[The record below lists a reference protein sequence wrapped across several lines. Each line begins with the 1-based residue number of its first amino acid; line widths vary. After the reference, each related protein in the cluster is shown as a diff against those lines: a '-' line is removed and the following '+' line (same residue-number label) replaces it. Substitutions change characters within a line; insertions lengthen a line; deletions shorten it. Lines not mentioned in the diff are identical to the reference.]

1 MVLETDV
8 MPFHYAP
15 KSGAAT
21 RAKAVL
27 ETVVM
32 PFHHAPIR
40 WNAGVAG
47 GDCRGN
53 ALIIREK
60 GRTVN
65 RAWGLAA
72 EFWVCNAKEKHPRD
86 FPRVLFGVMLPNAG
100 AITPTRWS

>member
-1 MVLETDV
+1 
-8 MPFHYAP
+8 
-15 KSGAAT
+15 
-21 RAKAVL
+21 L